1 VKAICVA
8 LAFLF
13 AWCAVT
19 TTTVQIDWQTSI
31 NAR

>member
-1 VKAICVA
+1 VRAICVA

-19 TTTVQIDWQTSI
+19 TTTVHIDWQTTR